1 MINLTL
7 SQLASFVAVAETRSF
22 RLAAERL
29 RVSPPAISARI
40 AQLEDTLGVRVLE
53 RTTRSVA
60 LTGEGLRLLAAAGR
74 SLRDLEGITEEL
86 RREASLDSGR
96 VVVATLPS
104 LAATLLPPAM
114 ARFRQVHPG
123 VQIVLRDFY
132 SGRALEE
139 LGRGE
144 AAFAVLS
151 DIPDQPDFIFE
162 PLRRD
167 ECFAVMPRDHRLA
180 SRRSLTLAEL
190 VRHPLLLSA
199 NGTGLRQTVED
210 AFRREGLTLQP
221 AQEALNLTTLLG
233 LTEAGFGITFVP
245 GIFAKRLDLSALR
258 MVPLRPQLMTR
269 ELGLV
274 TRRGGF
280 LQAPATA
287 LVTFLRR
294 ELGAETR
301 PAGRARG

>member
-1 MINLTL
+1 M
-7 SQLASFVAVAETRSF
+7 
-22 RLAAERL
+22 AAEQL

-40 AQLEDTLGVRVLE
+40 AQLEDALGVRLLE

-60 LTGEGLRLLAAAGR
+60 LTSEGLRLLAAAGR
-74 SLRDLEGITEEL
+74 SLRDIEGITEEL

-96 VVVATLPS
+96 VVIATLPS
-104 LAATLLPPAM
+104 LAATLLPAAM
-114 ARFRQVHPG
+114 ARFRSAHPG

-132 SGRALEE
+132 SGRALEV

-151 DIPDQPDFIFE
+151 DIPEQPDFLFE

-180 SRRSLTLAEL
+180 TRRSLSLAEL

-199 NGTGLRQTVED
+199 EGTALRQTVED
-210 AFRREGLTLQP
+210 AFRREGLAPRP
-221 AQEALNLTTLLG
+221 AHEALNLTTLLG

-287 LVTFLRR
+287 LLNFLRR
-294 ELGAETR
+294 ELGTGAQS
-301 PAGRARG
+301 AGRPRG